1 MKALRITRS
10 CSCPEPE
17 LASGVVVIRGAPA
30 AATCR
35 LLLDNLCP
43 PLHLLHLHSCLG
55 VNAAA
60 ALRYLLGAA
69 GAARRRRRT
78 LQSDSLCAKKMFD
91 RRPPILKGPACS
103 C

>member
-69 GAARRRRRT
+69 RRGGGGALSSQTAYV
-78 LQSDSLCAKKMFD
+78 QKK
-91 RRPPILKGPACS
+91 CS
-103 C
+103 TGALRS

>member
-60 ALRYLLGAA
+60 ALRY
-69 GAARRRRRT
+69 RY
-78 LQSDSLCAKKMFD
+78 
-91 RRPPILKGPACS
+91 
-103 C
+103 